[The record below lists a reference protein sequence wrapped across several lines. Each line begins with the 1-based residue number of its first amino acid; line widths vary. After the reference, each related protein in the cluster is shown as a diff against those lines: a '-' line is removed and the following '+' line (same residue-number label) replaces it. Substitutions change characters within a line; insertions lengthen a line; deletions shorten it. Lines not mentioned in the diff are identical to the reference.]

1 MHTYKNDP
9 LRKGR
14 KTMNDNE
21 MENNKKEPI
30 FYIIQPVNTGK
41 LIAQNMQEVY
51 HSRGSIKEKEDNK
64 VQEEYSLQ
72 EDEAAVKNELTEKLH
87 EEALKENTDIITE
100 NLLTGKTSQ
109 SEEGLNSYENM
120 EVQVESDSLKDD
132 LRMKLIR
139 LARYP
144 SVVEKPFCEM
154 KIEGETLVGQIES
167 KRGEFLKVKVGGK
180 IRLIAIDDVDELS
193 II

>member
-1 MHTYKNDP
+1 
-9 LRKGR
+9 
-14 KTMNDNE
+14 MNDNE

-30 FYIIQPVNTGK
+30 FYIIQPVNKGK

-51 HSRGSIKEKEDNK
+51 HSKGSIKEKEDNK
-64 VQEEYSLQ
+64 LQEEYSLQ

-87 EEALKENTDIITE
+87 EEALKKDTDNITE
-100 NLLTGKTSQ
+100 NLFIGKTSQ
-109 SEEGLNSYENM
+109 GEEDFKSDENI
-120 EVQVESDSLKDD
+120 EVQVESDPLKDD

-144 SVVEKPFCEM
+144 SVVEKPFCEI

-167 KRGEFLKVKVGGK
+167 KRGEFLKVKVDEK

>member
-1 MHTYKNDP
+1 
-9 LRKGR
+9 
-14 KTMNDNE
+14 MNDNE

-30 FYIIQPVNTGK
+30 FYIIQPVNKGK

-51 HSRGSIKEKEDNK
+51 HSKGSIKEKEDNK
-64 VQEEYSLQ
+64 LQEEYSLQ

-87 EEALKENTDIITE
+87 EEALKKDTDNITE
-100 NLLTGKTSQ
+100 NLFFGKTSQ
-109 SEEGLNSYENM
+109 GEENFKSDENI
-120 EVQVESDSLKDD
+120 EVQVESDPLKDD

-144 SVVEKPFCEM
+144 SVVEKPFCEI

-167 KRGEFLKVKVGGK
+167 KRGEFLKVKVDEK

>member
-30 FYIIQPVNTGK
+30 FYIIQPVNKGK

-51 HSRGSIKEKEDNK
+51 HSKGSIKEKEDNK
-64 VQEEYSLQ
+64 LQEEYSLQ
-72 EDEAAVKNELTEKLH
+72 EDEPAVKNELTEKLH
-87 EEALKENTDIITE
+87 EEALKKDTDNITE
-100 NLLTGKTSQ
+100 NLFIGKTSQ
-109 SEEGLNSYENM
+109 GEEDFKSDENI
-120 EVQVESDSLKDD
+120 EVQVESDPLKDD

-144 SVVEKPFCEM
+144 SVVEKPFCEI

-167 KRGEFLKVKVGGK
+167 KRGEFLKVKVDEK

>member
-30 FYIIQPVNTGK
+30 FYIIQPVNKGK

-51 HSRGSIKEKEDNK
+51 HSKGSIKEKEDNK
-64 VQEEYSLQ
+64 LQEEYSLQ

-87 EEALKENTDIITE
+87 EEALKKDTDNITE
-100 NLLTGKTSQ
+100 NLFIGKTSQ
-109 SEEGLNSYENM
+109 GEEDFKSDENI
-120 EVQVESDSLKDD
+120 EVQVESDPLKDD

-144 SVVEKPFCEM
+144 SVVEKPFCEI

-167 KRGEFLKVKVGGK
+167 KRGEFLKVKVDEK